1 MDFYITQAWKSIFQG
16 KNENIQKVYSNRLVN
31 LFTVRFLYLIVRPWD
46 CPQNRETWEV
56 CSWMGGG
63 VSNALTNL
71 CMALYCYENS
81 VQKYKNKEQKYNEKF
96 NKAMHK
102 FVRVLDKYGW
112 WGGYVCSLSEFQIR
126 LFPILRSRP
135 CSSARLVFTHVAIS
149 SSLMLLFQGHV
160 AKKCVIIGCTYVWSS
175 SEILGIKLIDSEA
188 MRARGIIII
197 TWAWMGSESIAHE
210 AEGRIGYWLRGHE
223 GERNNIVL
231 VKSN

>member
-1 MDFYITQAWKSIFQG
+1 MRQTGNNNLIWHLSCQQDDQIWRIEMKMQENCEFLHNWHLKINLQKWKCSKSVFH
-16 KNENIQKVYSNRLVN
+16 RLVN
-31 LFTVRFLYLIVRPWD
+31 LFTVRFLCLIVRLWD

-63 VSNALTNL
+63 VFNALTNL
-71 CMALYCYENS
+71 CMVLYCHENS

-135 CSSARLVFTHVAIS
+135 CSSARLVFTHVTIS
-149 SSLMLLFQGHV
+149 SSLMLLFRGHV
-160 AKKCVIIGCTYVWSS
+160 AKKMCNNRLHICV
-175 SEILGIKLIDSEA
+175 KLLTDV
-188 MRARGIIII
+188 R
-197 TWAWMGSESIAHE
+197 
-210 AEGRIGYWLRGHE
+210 Y
-223 GERNNIVL
+223 
-231 VKSN
+231 